1 MVFGMFDGESFQK
14 SIVQHITKSKCK
26 FSYSKEEENGITW
39 LEMCIVHTIRMK
51 DANQEIL
58 KKKSAATNL
67 KERRIRLR
75 GKTAEE
81 VVQSFSSLSD
91 PKLLGASELL
101 SYDIEKIIETFKVFF
116 ETQVE
121 AFS

>member
-1 MVFGMFDGESFQK
+1 MGWRQ
-14 SIVQHITKSKCK
+14 
-26 FSYSKEEENGITW
+26 
-39 LEMCIVHTIRMK
+39 
-51 DANQEIL
+51 
-58 KKKSAATNL
+58 
-67 KERRIRLR
+67 R
-75 GKTAEE
+75 GGTAEE